1 MPGTGKTAD
10 IYRILDEAEATHKAK
25 RRLQLHRKKEKASAK
40 AVVAE
45 GDGTVIDP
53 LSAQDSQNP
62 TVVVTD
68 VFKLLQVFQSSKKI
82 FSVAFSPS
90 NPRKSCLACL

>member
-25 RRLQLHRKKEKASAK
+25 RRLHRKKEKASAK

-45 GDGTVIDP
+45 GNGTVIDP

-68 VFKLLQVFQSSKKI
+68 VFKLLQVLQSSKKI
-82 FSVAFSPS
+82 FSVAFSTS
-90 NPRKSCLACL
+90 NPPKSCLACL